1 MSNERD
7 EIGPSADEPR
17 ESEIKQGKEIN
28 PERTADLGESGQ
40 HAPGGY
46 YNQQNVA
53 RPDDRIDL
61 DEQARGATESKK

>member
-1 MSNERD
+1 MSSERD
-7 EIGPSADEPR
+7 ELGPSADQPR

-46 YNQQNVA
+46 YNQHAANETH
-53 RPDDRIDL
+53 IDL
-61 DEQARGATESKK
+61 DEQFPDKKN

>member
-1 MSNERD
+1 MSHDEQNKSSLGEAGHSDLIPDPMPNERTSD
-7 EIGPSADEPR
+7 V
-17 ESEIKQGKEIN
+17 
-28 PERTADLGESGQ
+28 GEAGQ

>member
-1 MSNERD
+1 MSSERD
-7 EIGPSADEPR
+7 ELGPSADEPR

-46 YNQQNVA
+46 YNQQAANETH
-53 RPDDRIDL
+53 IDL
-61 DEQARGATESKK
+61 DEQFKNVTDKKG